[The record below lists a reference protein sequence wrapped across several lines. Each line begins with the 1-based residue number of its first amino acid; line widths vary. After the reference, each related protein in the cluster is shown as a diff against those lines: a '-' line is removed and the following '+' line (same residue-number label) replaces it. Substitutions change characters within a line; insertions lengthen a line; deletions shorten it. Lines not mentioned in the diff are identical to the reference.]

1 MTTCA
6 KTIRMA
12 LMGMSCLAPAF
23 AGAQSFE
30 GVITAKAGAK
40 GATQTLQAKGSLTRV
55 DLNFGG
61 GPGGGPGAIIRDG
74 QGSVIMLVPARKMY
88 TRPPYLQGKPSDI
101 KDFTFTRTGKKET
114 VAGYECEWGTV
125 KGDDVVSGAT
135 QWCVTSALGF
145 IGFTP
150 GQTAANVAAL
160 RKQFPKGAVVLKS
173 LDAKGAVQYEV
184 VKVEK
189 KSLDA
194 SIFAPPPDYKEM
206 KIPGGPPPA

>member
-1 MTTCA
+1 MS
-6 KTIRMA
+6 IYGRMIQTA
-12 LMGMSCLAPAF
+12 AIGMGCLAPAF

-40 GATQTLQAKGSLTRV
+40 GAMQTLQAKGNMTRV

-74 QGSVIMLVPARKMY
+74 QGGVIMLVPARKMY
-88 TRPPYLQGKPSDI
+88 TRPPYLQGKASDVP
-101 KDFTFTRTGKKET
+101 DFTFTRTGKKET

-125 KGDDVVSGAT
+125 KGEDMVSSAT

-145 IGFTP
+145 IGFIP
-150 GQTAANVAAL
+150 GQQTSNVAAI
-160 RKQFPKGAVVLKS
+160 RKQFPKGAIVLKS

-184 VKVEK
+184 VKIEK

-194 SIFAPPPDYKEM
+194 SVFAPPPDYKEM
-206 KIPGGPPPA
+206 KIPGPPGT